1 MNKKLVLF
9 FISLTFLFV
18 VMTVITFSENDL
30 KAQTLDNKIIA
41 EQYIEKI
48 SELLDNRNNI
58 INEFM
63 FEGLDK
69 SLAKER
75 LIKIEKNEAL
85 EWDIMF
91 LDEMDEA
98 TDYSK
103 VKSFSIENIEL
114 KKKHENTYSFVVT
127 INWELEYIENEIIK
141 CEYDIELLNT
151 NDSIYISK
159 FNLIN

>member
-9 FISLTFLFV
+9 FMSLTFLFV
-18 VMTVITFSENDL
+18 VMTFITFREHNL
-30 KAQTLDNKIIA
+30 KAYTLDNKIIA
-41 EQYIEKI
+41 EQYRKKI

-91 LDEMDEA
+91 LDEMNEA

-114 KKKHENTYSFVVT
+114 IKKYENTYSFIVT
-127 INWELEYIENEIIK
+127 IKWELEYIENEIIK
-141 CEYDIELLNT
+141 CEYDIELLND
-151 NDSIYISK
+151 NNSIYIAK
-159 FNLIN
+159 FNIIN